1 MVSQSPLNVFGSK
14 DKIIEGWY
22 WAITSAEVPR
32 KGVKALSFLEHEL
45 VVFRGESG
53 QLNVLDAYCPH
64 MGAHLAEGRVEGE
77 DIRCLFHYWKF
88 NGDGQC
94 TDIPCL
100 PKPLKVGVRHWFT
113 QEKYGM
119 VWLWVGDGAPNQP
132 VPFVPELK
140 DLETD
145 AIVANH
151 FVKNCH
157 PHVVMI
163 NAIDVQHFASVHNL
177 PVKLDL
183 IPNDIEGGKAIVFA
197 NSTHIPKE
205 KWWLRQLGR
214 FYDKALTYD
223 LSYWNGS
230 NGTVTIG
237 PDFLHFH
244 IMFALRPTADGK
256 AEGRTLVIT
265 KKRSGIIGAV
275 TNRILLGI
283 TYILGKYF
291 AKGDTKIFQTIR
303 FELKH
308 PIAQDAAIMRFVQH
322 VDRLPHVAWGFRQPQ
337 LLGGS

>member
-1 MVSQSPLNVFGSK
+1 MLSQAPHTVFGSK

-22 WAITSAEVPR
+22 WAIPASEVPV
-32 KGVKALSFLEHEL
+32 KGVRPLKFLDHDL
-45 VVFRGESG
+45 VIFRGVSG
-53 QLNVLDAYCPH
+53 KLNVLDAYCPH

-77 DIRCLFHYWKF
+77 EIRCLFHYWKF
-88 NGDGQC
+88 NGEGQC

-100 PKPLKVGVRHWFT
+100 PKPLKVAVKHWANE
-113 QEKYGM
+113 EKYGL
-119 VWLWVGDGAPNQP
+119 VWLWVGDGQPNQP

-140 DLETD
+140 DVETD
-145 AIVANH
+145 ALVANS

-177 PVKLDL
+177 PVKLEL

-197 NSTHIPKE
+197 NSTPIPKE
-205 KWWLRQLGR
+205 KWWLRTLGR
-214 FYDKALTYD
+214 FYDNALTYN

-244 IMFALRPTADGK
+244 IMFALRPTVDGK
-256 AEGRTLVIT
+256 AEGHTLVIT
-265 KKRSGIIGAV
+265 KRRPALMGKIV
-275 TNRILLGI
+275 NRLLLSV
-283 TYILGKYF
+283 TYILGRYF
-291 AKGDTKIFQTIR
+291 ARGDTKIFQTIR

-322 VDRLPHVAWGFRQPQ
+322 VDRLPHVAWGFRQPK
-337 LLGGS
+337 LGEGI